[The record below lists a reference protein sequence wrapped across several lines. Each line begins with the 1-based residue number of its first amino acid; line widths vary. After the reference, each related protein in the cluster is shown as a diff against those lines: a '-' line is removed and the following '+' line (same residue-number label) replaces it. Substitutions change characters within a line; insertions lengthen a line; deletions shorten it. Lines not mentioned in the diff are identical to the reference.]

1 MSKYDVVIIGGG
13 LGGLECGYTLAK
25 NGLSVCI
32 LEKNPVLGG
41 CLQTFKRRGVTFDT
55 GFHYIGGLS
64 EGQPLH
70 RIFNYFN
77 LLDLPW
83 HKLDE
88 EAFDDITINGE
99 TFHFANGHEQFAET
113 LAEKFPN
120 CADELKKYTAFLK
133 NVGDNIFSSFE
144 PRDHKEFFAE
154 SLFAR
159 SAYDFLNETISDSKL
174 RDVLSGAS
182 LKMELNAEKL
192 PLYTFAQINN
202 SFIESA
208 WRIKGGGHQISDS
221 LAKSIEAFGGTIR
234 TKANVTRL
242 IEKDGLISAV
252 EINGDE
258 VIETKHVIS
267 NIHPANTMEL
277 VTESQALRKIYRN
290 RINRLP
296 NTYGMFTANISLKED
311 CVPYKNKNL
320 YIYQKGR
327 LWDISKYTTGQKA
340 QCVLVS
346 YQVPEDGKQFTRNI
360 DLLTPMFWEEVEQW
374 TESTVGRRG
383 EAYEE
388 FKKQKAEECI
398 EIASKHIP
406 ELRGA
411 IEHVYTSTPLSYRDY
426 TGTKEGSAYG
436 VQKDYSQL
444 MTTLLSPKT
453 PIQNL
458 FLTGQSLNLHG
469 ILGVSMT
476 SFFTCAEIIGMDK
489 VALFLKE

>member
-25 NGLSVCI
+25 NGLNVCI

-192 PLYTFAQINN
+192 PL
-202 SFIESA
+202 
-208 WRIKGGGHQISDS
+208 
-221 LAKSIEAFGGTIR
+221 
-234 TKANVTRL
+234 
-242 IEKDGLISAV
+242 
-252 EINGDE
+252 
-258 VIETKHVIS
+258 
-267 NIHPANTMEL
+267 
-277 VTESQALRKIYRN
+277 
-290 RINRLP
+290 
-296 NTYGMFTANISLKED
+296 
-311 CVPYKNKNL
+311 
-320 YIYQKGR
+320 
-327 LWDISKYTTGQKA
+327 
-340 QCVLVS
+340 
-346 YQVPEDGKQFTRNI
+346 
-360 DLLTPMFWEEVEQW
+360 
-374 TESTVGRRG
+374 
-383 EAYEE
+383 
-388 FKKQKAEECI
+388 
-398 EIASKHIP
+398 
-406 ELRGA
+406 
-411 IEHVYTSTPLSYRDY
+411 
-426 TGTKEGSAYG
+426 
-436 VQKDYSQL
+436 
-444 MTTLLSPKT
+444 
-453 PIQNL
+453 
-458 FLTGQSLNLHG
+458 
-469 ILGVSMT
+469 
-476 SFFTCAEIIGMDK
+476 
-489 VALFLKE
+489 